1 MYIEFDLLV
10 ADIHNVIHTYPLVIQ
25 HSHGK
30 WPIYRWCFPI
40 KTSIYK
46 GFSMAML
53 NNQMVC
59 LSGWPILFCLWDV
72 AGPYQS
78 AIHQLLVLARWGMVD
93 NGDMLSLCC
102 WRCSSRILDY
112 SFKKLTCNLQ
122 KRCFLVQRCINHSF
136 VCLTSIW
143 IIPELFHISM
153 ATKTPKPKIGLR
165 ANFSHKVSSKGIQYK
180 FQPVDWIS
188 PCISI
193 WGFP

>member
-1 MYIEFDLLV
+1 MGSKPKRSNPKPSCRFFWRKKTSCSIIFQLLFG
-10 ADIHNVIHTYPLVIQ
+10 AHWIPLVCGRHTQ
-25 HSHGK
+25 CHSYTC
-30 WPIYRWCFPI
+30 I
-40 KTSIYK
+40 
-46 GFSMAML
+46 
-53 NNQMVC
+53 
-59 LSGWPILFCLWDV
+59 SGWPIPFCLWDV

-78 AIHQLLVLARWGMVD
+78 AIHQSMLARWGMVD

-112 SFKKLTCNLQ
+112 SFKKLICNLQ
-122 KRCFLVQRCINHSF
+122 KRCFLVQGCINHSF

-188 PCISI
+188 PGISI
-193 WGFP
+193 GFP